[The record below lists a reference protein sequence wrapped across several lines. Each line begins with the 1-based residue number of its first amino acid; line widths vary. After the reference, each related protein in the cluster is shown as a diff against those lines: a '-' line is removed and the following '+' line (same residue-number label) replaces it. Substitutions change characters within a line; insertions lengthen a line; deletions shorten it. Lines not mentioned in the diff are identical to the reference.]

1 MGTLAGNLMLKHAHN
16 DFPSDVFVLLE
27 GIGASIITVG
37 AKDGAITKFHRP
49 SDWLK
54 VSGCGCLFY
63 VLKFM

>member
-27 GIGASIITVG
+27 AIGASVITIS

-54 VSGCGCLFY
+54 VS
-63 VLKFM
+63 